1 MLEAAVPGYLHP
13 FPVPTPFP
21 VGPVN
26 LYLAE
31 GDPLTLIDTGPR
43 YEPARDALHK
53 QLNAIGY
60 RADDLRRILLTH
72 AHADHCGL
80 AAELADASGAEIWT
94 HAENLHRLSRDATAR
109 RAAFYA
115 RMTRWAGVPLKTVL
129 KLTSM
134 RRGLRQYSEPLTP
147 ERTLADGDVIDLGGE
162 PWHVLHTPGHT
173 GGLICLHHAERH
185 LLISSDHL
193 LRDISSNPVVDPPA
207 SGSHERPRRLV
218 EYLGQLRRVAQ
229 LDLAL
234 VLPGHGPPITDHRAL
249 IQKRLD
255 FHEKRAQRILERL
268 DGQPHTP
275 HQIAKTLFPELD
287 PINTFLA
294 ISEVIGHLEW
304 LETRGDVTYTERG
317 GVAHWVRAA

>member
-1 MLEAAVPGYLHP
+1 MLEAPVPGYLHP
-13 FPVPTPFP
+13 FSVPTPFP

-43 YEPARDALHK
+43 YGPTREALHRR
-53 QLNAIGY
+53 LDEIGY
-60 RADDLRRILLTH
+60 PAADLGRILLTH

-80 AAELADASGAEIWT
+80 AAELADVSSAEIWT
-94 HAENLHRLSRDATAR
+94 HEENVHRLSSDAAAR
-109 RAAFYA
+109 RIAFYA
-115 RMTRWAGVPLKTVL
+115 RIMRRSGVPLNTML
-129 KLTSM
+129 KLASM
-134 RRGLRQYSEPLTP
+134 QRGLRQYSEPVTP
-147 ERTLADGDVIDLGGE
+147 EHTPADGDVIDLGGE

-193 LRDISSNPVVDPPA
+193 LRDVSSNPIVDPPA
-207 SGSHERPRRLV
+207 SGAHERPRRLV
-218 EYLGQLRRVAQ
+218 EYLGQLHRVAQ

-255 FHEKRAQRILERL
+255 FHKKRARRILEAL
-268 DGQPHTP
+268 DGEPHTS

-304 LETRGDVTYTERG
+304 LETRGDVTCTERG